1 MNRLRILP
9 KSVLATLVGFS
20 RVDGLALGRN
30 GVATESEPPHANG
43 ALMYNAGSEPG
54 ARNIDTPLNAIDN
67 PMEVTAHAI

>member
-54 ARNIDTPLNAIDN
+54 VRNIDTPLNAIDN